1 MKQKV
6 VIAVMMLFTL
16 PVVHA
21 QQLPSA
27 AVNRNLTYKII
38 PSENKTWDY
47 NIYNDGKLFIHQP
60 SIPALPGNSGFTTK
74 IITEKVAKK
83 VIDKIKS
90 GENPPTISIEELK
103 ELGAIPKQ

>member
-16 PVVHA
+16 SVVHA

-38 PSENKTWDY
+38 PSENKTWGY
-47 NIYNDGKLFIHQP
+47 NIYNDGNFLFISHLYQHCRA
-60 SIPALPGNSGFTTK
+60 ILVLQQK
-74 IITEKVAKK
+74 LLRKK
-83 VIDKIKS
+83 WRKK
-90 GENPPTISIEELK
+90 
-103 ELGAIPKQ
+103 

>member
-16 PVVHA
+16 SVVHA

-38 PSENKTWDY
+38 PSENKTW
-47 NIYNDGKLFIHQP
+47 
-60 SIPALPGNSGFTTK
+60 
-74 IITEKVAKK
+74 
-83 VIDKIKS
+83 
-90 GENPPTISIEELK
+90 
-103 ELGAIPKQ
+103 GA